1 MVALLDEVVQHP
13 ADWFLTEFDS
23 ADELIGAKEDLIDPI
38 RTFLNGQQAK
48 IFDEAQSFLT
58 ANAANLALLP
68 AGAADRVKGLLE
80 DPNAFLG
87 AKMNVLKVALDDL
100 SGQVDDHVR
109 EARKE
114 VVAAIADREE
124 LLASAYYERADE
136 SARRSVVTEIDR
148 VIESVSRQS
157 DISMIHQTQSAF
169 ERDRYTAMIERLDAS
184 AHDDGQELAP
194 VKSVVSIATISVKS
208 GSGILDTAADVDAYL
223 AALRRALI
231 STLDDGKRIVL

>member
-1 MVALLDEVVQHP
+1 M
-13 ADWFLTEFDS
+13 
-23 ADELIGAKEDLIDPI
+23 
-38 RTFLNGQQAK
+38 
-48 IFDEAQSFLT
+48 
-58 ANAANLALLP
+58 
-68 AGAADRVKGLLE
+68 
-80 DPNAFLG
+80 
-87 AKMNVLKVALDDL
+87 
-100 SGQVDDHVR
+100 
-109 EARKE
+109 
-114 VVAAIADREE
+114 
-124 LLASAYYERADE
+124 
-136 SARRSVVTEIDR
+136 
-148 VIESVSRQS
+148 IESVSRQS

>member
-1 MVALLDEVVQHP
+1 M
-13 ADWFLTEFDS
+13 W
-23 ADELIGAKEDLIDPI
+23 
-38 RTFLNGQQAK
+38 R
-48 IFDEAQSFLT
+48 
-58 ANAANLALLP
+58 
-68 AGAADRVKGLLE
+68 
-80 DPNAFLG
+80 
-87 AKMNVLKVALDDL
+87 
-100 SGQVDDHVR
+100 VDDHVR

-114 VVAAIADREE
+114 VVAAIADRREE

-184 AHDDGQELAP
+184 SAHDDGQELAP
-194 VKSVVSIATISVKS
+194 VKSVVSIATISAKS

-223 AALRRALI
+223 AALRRALM